1 MHELLLRQLAADFCV
16 TEADILD
23 GSHHFTVFA
32 PHPDRR
38 KYLEVRPCI
47 LKIAVVNGKLLFTGR
62 EDVIARCRELYA
74 VANAPWFMET
84 PNLAN
89 LNRELAAFGS
99 HIRHARPFYT
109 ADTALPVDT
118 RGFTICRYTPE
129 TIAQFK
135 GDDRFDDAFG
145 FCADAP
151 DMLGIAALKDGQI
164 LGMAG
169 ASADSPYM
177 WQIGINVLPEAR
189 GQGIAAMLVQ
199 LLRNDVLA
207 AGRLPFYGTSISHL
221 ESQRV
226 ALRAGFLPSWFE
238 LVAAGDKP
246 ADSKILSIQTE

>member
-1 MHELLLRQLAADFCV
+1 MHELLIRQLAADFCV
-16 TEADILD
+16 TGADILD

-32 PHPDRR
+32 PRPDRR
-38 KYLEVRPCI
+38 LYMEVRPCI

-74 VANAPWFMET
+74 DANAPWFMEA
-84 PNLAN
+84 PNLAR
-89 LNRELAAFGS
+89 LGRELAAFGA

-109 ADTALPVDT
+109 ADAALPVDT
-118 RGFTICRYTPE
+118 RGLTIRRYMQE
-129 TIAQFK
+129 DIAPFK

-151 DMLGIAALKDGQI
+151 DMLGVAALKDGQI

-177 WQIGINVLPEAR
+177 WQIGVNVLPEAR
-189 GQGIAAMLVQ
+189 GQGVASMLVS

-226 ALRAGFLPSWFE
+226 ALRSGFLPAWFE
-238 LVAAGDKP
+238 LVAD
-246 ADSKILSIQTE
+246 LNREV